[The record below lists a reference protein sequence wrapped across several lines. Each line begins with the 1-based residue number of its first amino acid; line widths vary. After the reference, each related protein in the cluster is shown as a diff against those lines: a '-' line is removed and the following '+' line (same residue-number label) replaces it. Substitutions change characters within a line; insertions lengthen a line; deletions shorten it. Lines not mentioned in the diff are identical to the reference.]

1 MDAYLLYLQ
10 GRHAW
15 NRMSA
20 DGYRTAAEILER
32 ATCMFLSY
40 ASAYAG
46 LADAYVSLALW
57 GLARPREVFPK
68 ALQAAQQA

>member
-1 MDAYLLYLQ
+1 MDAFLLYLQ

-20 DGYRTAAEILER
+20 DGYRTAAKILER
-32 ATCMFLSY
+32 ATSMFRSY

-46 LADAYVSLALW
+46 LADAYMALALW
-57 GLARPREVFPK
+57 DSPVLAKRFPRRYKP
-68 ALQAAQQA
+68 LSTR